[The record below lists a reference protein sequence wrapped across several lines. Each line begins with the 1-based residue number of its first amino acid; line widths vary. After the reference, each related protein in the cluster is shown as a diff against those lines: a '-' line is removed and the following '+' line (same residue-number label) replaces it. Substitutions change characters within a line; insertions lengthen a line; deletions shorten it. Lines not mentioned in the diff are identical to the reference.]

1 MAIDVISSEARAE
14 RTTPGPVPKV
24 HLAPEYSIG
33 SIFAAAVVA
42 ALILW
47 LGLVIARNPYFHWSV
62 FAEYFFSAPILDG
75 IRMTLILT
83 AITMTIATILGVL
96 IAVMRLSRN
105 PVLMACGFTYCW
117 LLRGIPGLVQ
127 LAFWYNFA
135 LVFKYLGVQIGGFD
149 FTVPTNVLMTPFVAA
164 TIALSLG
171 ESAYIAEIVR
181 GGVLSVGH
189 GQVEAARS
197 LGMTRGEALSRII
210 LPQAL
215 RVLLPPMGNQLI
227 GLLKWTSLASTV
239 GVTELMLS
247 SQLIYARN
255 FETIPLLMVAAAWYL
270 LVTTIFSIGQRRLE
284 RRYADPDQ
292 R

>member
-1 MAIDVISSEARAE
+1 MSINAIERETTAARA
-14 RTTPGPVPKV
+14 RTPAPKV
-24 HLAPEYSIG
+24 HLAPEYSFG
-33 SIFAAAVVA
+33 SMVAAALVIFLVVA
-42 ALILW
+42 
-47 LGLVIARNPYFHWSV
+47 LGYVIARNPYFRWSI
-62 FAEYFFSAPILDG
+62 FGEYFFSAPILDG

-83 AITMTIATILGVL
+83 AITMTIATVLGVS

-105 PVLMACGFTYCW
+105 PVLMTGGFVYCW
-117 LLRGIPGLVQ
+117 FLRGIPGLVQ

-135 LVFKYLGVQIGGFD
+135 LLFNFLGIHIGDFD
-149 FTVPTNVLMTPFVAA
+149 FTARTNDVMTPFVAA
-164 TIALSLG
+164 MIALSLG

-181 GGVLSVGH
+181 AGILSVGQ

-247 SQLIYARN
+247 AQLIYARN

-270 LVTTIFSIGQRRLE
+270 IITTIFSIGQRKLE
-284 RRYADPDQ
+284 QRYADSSH